1 MADFDKIKINGVP
14 YNVKD
19 TATAQAVAQVASN
32 LAETNATVQQ
42 QGQQI
47 TRQGQQIAQQ
57 GQAIAQQGQ
66 QITQQGQQIDQNT
79 SDIENINQ
87 EISGL
92 ETRLGAK
99 IGNSAALPS
108 YMYRVVRPV
117 TETYRGQQGICVI
130 DENTQILCNINP
142 DQSVDTFTLVKVSNN
157 AITQQSTV
165 STSGGFGHA
174 NSATYNRQTGE
185 MVVAGNAGLC
195 RINVNTLQVIGYEE
209 IGTVTGVAY
218 DPVSNKIFCR
228 NAGNYRILNPQTY
241 AVESSFSANEPSWL
255 LNRLN
260 ADPWVSARQGLVA
273 YNGLVGCVYY
283 NPNCVIFYNQ
293 SGDVDSVY
301 MFPIGC
307 SDLYY
312 IRELEDGDFLP
323 DGNCIFAS
331 AGAFGGRE
339 HYYSLVFNVDF
350 LNGDLVHQRTPRID
364 RADMPTMVPT
374 YLYVSASATSLSPDG
389 SSANPFRYV
398 QEAVESVMIGM
409 NKNIVINLVGQGNF
423 GTMKIVGCESSVRV
437 VGDNEHTQ
445 TINDATV
452 ERTEFAD
459 LRYLTFS
466 ANTNLYGVIEITSA
480 RAALVGCTINS
491 AVQKSYGLSAARSIV
506 TIESLTVES
515 GSYSAYALDYN
526 TSCIC
531 DLAGATNATIRIRG
545 GCLGYTDASSVT
557 NNTKQNSVQVAPNAP
572 AG

>member
-1 MADFDKIKINGVP
+1 MADFDKIKINGVA

-19 TATAQAVAQVASN
+19 TATAQAVAQ
-32 LAETNATVQQ
+32 
-42 QGQQI
+42 
-47 TRQGQQIAQQ
+47 
-57 GQAIAQQGQ
+57 QGQ
-66 QITQQGQQIDQNT
+66 QITQQGQQITQQGEQITQQGQQITQNT
-79 SDIENINQ
+79 GDIQDLTGKVSQNETDIENINQ
-87 EISGL
+87 EIGGL

-108 YMYRVVRPV
+108 YMYRVVRPA

-130 DENTQILCNINP
+130 DETTQILCNINP
-142 DQSVDTFTLVKVSNN
+142 DQSVDTITLVKVSNN
-157 AITQQSTV
+157 AISQQSTIT
-165 STSGGFGHA
+165 TSGGFGHA

-185 MVVAGNAGLC
+185 MLIAGNAGLC
-195 RINVNTLQVIGYEE
+195 RVNVNTLQVIDYEE

-241 AVESSFSANEPSWL
+241 AVEGSFSANEPSWL
-255 LNRLN
+255 LNRIN
-260 ADPWVSARQGLVA
+260 ADPWVTARQGLVA

-293 SGDVDSVY
+293 SGNVDSVY

-331 AGAFGGRE
+331 TGAFGGRE

-350 LNGDLVHQRTPRID
+350 LNGDLVHQRTTRID
-364 RADMPTMVPT
+364 RADMPTAAPT
-374 YLYVSASATSLSPDG
+374 YLYVSATAASLSPDG

-398 QEAVESVMIGM
+398 QEAVESVMLGM

-423 GTMKIVGCESSVRV
+423 GTMKILGCESTVRI
-437 VGDNEHTQ
+437 VGDNENTQ
-445 TINDATV
+445 TINDATI

-466 ANTNLYGVIEITSA
+466 ANTNISGAIEITCA
-480 RAALVGCTINS
+480 RAALVGCTIDS
-491 AVQKSYGLSAARSIV
+491 AVRKNYGLSASRSIV
-506 TIESLTVES
+506 TIESMTVEK

-531 DLAGATNATIRIRG
+531 DLAGASDATIRMRG
-545 GCLGYTDASSVT
+545 GCLGYTDARSVANIT
-557 NNTKQNSVQVAPNAP
+557 NENSVLVAPNVP

>member
-19 TATAQAVAQVASN
+19 TATAQAVAQVEN
-32 LAETNATVQQ
+32 DLDETKETVQQ

-47 TRQGQQIAQQ
+47 TQQ
-57 GQAIAQQGQ
+57 GE
-66 QITQQGQQIDQNT
+66 QITQQGEQITENAGDIQELAGKVSQNT

-87 EISGL
+87 DIVGL

-108 YMYRVVRPV
+108 YMYRVVRPA

-130 DENTQILCNINP
+130 DENTQILCNIDP
-142 DQSVDTFTLVKVSNN
+142 DQSVDTITLVKVSNG

-165 STSGGFGHA
+165 ATSGGFGHA

-195 RINVNTLQVIGYEE
+195 LINVNTLQIIGYKE

-241 AVESSFSANEPSWL
+241 AVEGTFSANEPSWL

-260 ADPWVSARQGLVA
+260 ADPWVSARQGLIA
-273 YNGLVGCVYY
+273 YNGLAGCVYY

-350 LNGDLVHQRTPRID
+350 LNGDLVHQRTTRID
-364 RADMPTMVPT
+364 RADMPSAAPT
-374 YLYVSASATSLSPDG
+374 YLYVSATAASLSPDG

-398 QEAVESVMIGM
+398 QEAVESVMLGM

-423 GTMKIVGCESSVRV
+423 GTMKIVGCESSVRI
-437 VGDNEHTQ
+437 VGDNENTQ

-452 ERTEFAD
+452 ERSEFAD

-466 ANTNLYGVIEITSA
+466 ANTNTSGAIEITGA
-480 RAALVGCTINS
+480 RAALVGCTIDS
-491 AVQKSYGLSAARSIV
+491 AVQKKYGLSAARSIV
-506 TIESLTVES
+506 TIESMTVTS
-515 GSYSAYALDYN
+515 GSYSDYALDYN
-526 TSCIC
+526 ISCIC
-531 DLAGATNATIRIRG
+531 DLAGAVNATIRMRG
-545 GCLGYTDASSVT
+545 GCLGYTDAKSVT
-557 NNTKQNSVQVAPNAP
+557 NITNQNSVLVAPNVP

>member
-19 TATAQAVAQVASN
+19 TATAQAVAQVKSD
-32 LAETNATVQQ
+32 LAETDATVQQ
-42 QGQQI
+42 QGQK
-47 TRQGQQIAQQ
+47 IAQQ
-57 GQAIAQQGQ
+57 GE
-66 QITQQGQQIDQNT
+66 QITQNTSNIQDLTGKVSQNE

-87 EISGL
+87 DISGL

-108 YMYRVVRPV
+108 YMYRVIRPA

-142 DQSVDTFTLVKVSNN
+142 DQSVDAITLVKVSNN
-157 AITQQSTV
+157 AITQQSTIT
-165 STSGGFGHA
+165 TSGGFGHA
-174 NSATYNRQTGE
+174 NSATYNQQTGE
-185 MVVAGNAGLC
+185 MLIAGNAGLC
-195 RINVNTLQVIGYEE
+195 RINVTTLQVIGYEE

-228 NAGNYRILNPQTY
+228 NAGNYRVLNPQTY
-241 AVESSFSANEPSWL
+241 AVESSFSANEPTWL

-260 ADPWVSARQGLVA
+260 TSPWVSARQGLVA
-273 YNGLVGCVYY
+273 YNGLVGCIYY

-307 SDLYY
+307 SELYI
-312 IRELEDGDFLP
+312 IREMEDGDFLP

-350 LNGDLVHQRTPRID
+350 LNGDLVHQRTTRID
-364 RADMPTMVPT
+364 RADMPTASPT
-374 YLYVSASATSLSPDG
+374 YLYVSATAASLSPDG

-398 QEAVESVMIGM
+398 QEAVESIGLGT
-409 NKNIVINLVGQGNF
+409 NKNFVINLVGQGNF
-423 GTMKIVGCESSVRV
+423 GTMKIVGCASSVRI
-437 VGDNEHTQ
+437 VGDNENTQ

-452 ERTEFAD
+452 ERSEFAD

-466 ANTNLYGVIEITSA
+466 ANTNVSGAIEITGA
-480 RAALVGCTINS
+480 RVALVGCTIDS
-491 AVQKSYGLSAARSIV
+491 AVQKNYGLSASRSIV

-531 DLAGATNATIRIRG
+531 DLAGAKNATIRMRG
-545 GCLGYTDASSVT
+545 GCLGYTDASSVANIT
-557 NNTKQNSVQVAPNAP
+557 NENSVLVAPNVP